1 MWVNES
7 RGVVINH
14 RPEPSHAFENAAC
27 FSRLTR
33 VRLKVQ
39 SVHGKF
45 FPVFSFRGKKK
56 IPSCIGGFSIRRTRE
71 TSTSLEISAS
81 FCFPHTTDTPAVT
94 LQQRLLL
101 SRCMLLL
108 PPPLSLHFVQLLFKT
123 ETRHFIVSGKFS
135 ASRDPG
141 RMVRWTVI
149 GDNNHW
155 VMINRKILEE
165 ETTFLCHLT
174 RTMLRVKKETTS

>member
-71 TSTSLEISAS
+71 TSRSLEISAS
-81 FCFPHTTDTPAVT
+81 FCFPHATDTPAVT

-101 SRCMLLL
+101 SRCMFLL
-108 PPPLSLHFVQLLFKT
+108 PSLSLSTSFNCCLKPRQAFYRFWKILS
-123 ETRHFIVSGKFS
+123 I
-135 ASRDPG
+135 SRPSKGGSMDG
-141 RMVRWTVI
+141 YY

-165 ETTFLCHLT
+165 ETTFL
-174 RTMLRVKKETTS
+174 SII